1 MSFYDREAELDA
13 LETAYDSGAAEYF
26 VVYGRRRT
34 C

>member
-13 LETAYDSGAAEYF
+13 LETAYHSGEAEYF
-26 VVYGRRRT
+26 VVYGRQRT